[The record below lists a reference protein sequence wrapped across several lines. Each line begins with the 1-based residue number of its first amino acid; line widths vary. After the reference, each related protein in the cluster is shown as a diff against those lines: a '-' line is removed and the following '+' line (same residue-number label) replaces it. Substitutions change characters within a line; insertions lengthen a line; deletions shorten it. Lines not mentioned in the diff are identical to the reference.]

1 MGDDDGVDQHD
12 KNVLVVRGFFC
23 LLAFCF
29 GRASSL
35 QESSKDYSLSKS
47 NRKSDNVGLPLGSIR
62 LVDSPYRLV
71 AIQRHQTARYG
82 VKYSALYFTWKYCRK
97 RKIERILS
105 LVAKNYYIILQIKNI
120 SQKTI
125 IDFCLKLI
133 LSPVLASVWS
143 FRLKRY
149 NSSKMIL
156 KWHTDDFR
164 GVLKFHLVFINAI

>member
-1 MGDDDGVDQHD
+1 MSKLTFWGRLFCPTIAERSDCHLKKWLGRLMESTNMT
-12 KNVLVVRGFFC
+12 KMSLWFEGFLFC
-23 LLAFCF
+23 SPFCF

-125 IDFCLKLI
+125 IDFLLKI
-133 LSPVLASVWS
+133 
-143 FRLKRY
+143 
-149 NSSKMIL
+149 
-156 KWHTDDFR
+156 DFKPR
-164 GVLKFHLVFINAI
+164 ISLCMEF

>member
-1 MGDDDGVDQHD
+1 M
-12 KNVLVVRGFFC
+12 
-23 LLAFCF
+23 
-29 GRASSL
+29 
-35 QESSKDYSLSKS
+35 
-47 NRKSDNVGLPLGSIR
+47 SIR

-71 AIQRHQTARYG
+71 AIQRRRPRYG

-156 KWHTDDFR
+156 KWHTDDFER
-164 GVLKFHLVFINAI
+164 RFKISSSFYQCYLIFRNVF

>member
-1 MGDDDGVDQHD
+1 M
-12 KNVLVVRGFFC
+12 
-23 LLAFCF
+23 
-29 GRASSL
+29 
-35 QESSKDYSLSKS
+35 
-47 NRKSDNVGLPLGSIR
+47 SIR

-164 GVLKFHLVFINAI
+164 GVLKFHLVFYQCYLIFRNVF

>member
-1 MGDDDGVDQHD
+1 M
-12 KNVLVVRGFFC
+12 
-23 LLAFCF
+23 
-29 GRASSL
+29 
-35 QESSKDYSLSKS
+35 
-47 NRKSDNVGLPLGSIR
+47 
-62 LVDSPYRLV
+62 
-71 AIQRHQTARYG
+71 RYT
-82 VKYSALYFTWKYCRK
+82 LWKYCRK

-133 LSPVLASVWS
+133 LSVLTSVWS

>member
-1 MGDDDGVDQHD
+1 M
-12 KNVLVVRGFFC
+12 
-23 LLAFCF
+23 
-29 GRASSL
+29 
-35 QESSKDYSLSKS
+35 
-47 NRKSDNVGLPLGSIR
+47 SIR

-71 AIQRHQTARYG
+71 AIQRRRPHVYG

-164 GVLKFHLVFINAI
+164 GVLKFHLVFLSMLSNF

>member
-1 MGDDDGVDQHD
+1 M
-12 KNVLVVRGFFC
+12 
-23 LLAFCF
+23 
-29 GRASSL
+29 
-35 QESSKDYSLSKS
+35 
-47 NRKSDNVGLPLGSIR
+47 SIR

-71 AIQRHQTARYG
+71 AIQRRRPHVYG

-143 FRLKRY
+143 FRLKGIIHQ
-149 NSSKMIL
+149 K
-156 KWHTDDFR
+156 
-164 GVLKFHLVFINAI
+164 